1 MVWTSTPSAS
11 HGRRAL
17 LSHCIFHGIGEVSRS
32 SRHRCRQYATYFASC
47 AALTAFSLAIHS
59 GASVS
64 TIICSPVITLLR
76 LNSFGSVPYSKE
88 WSIDHDALLS
98 RIITTILIARQGS
111 LAI

>member
-1 MVWTSTPSAS
+1 
-11 HGRRAL
+11 
-17 LSHCIFHGIGEVSRS
+17 
-32 SRHRCRQYATYFASC
+32 
-47 AALTAFSLAIHS
+47 
-59 GASVS
+59 
-64 TIICSPVITLLR
+64 VITLLR